1 MTYVQA
7 VYCEC
12 AGQEQFT
19 QAPFFDPWSFRRAN
33 SHAICAMKKGFLS
46 AKRVPKQA
54 SQRTCGYTVP
64 SIPDTSGLDTTSK
77 VAWYHALLEA
87 RQTSAARRLVS
98 SMENVALERC
108 CDNIEEKA
116 KRKALEILRG
126 FDSKKG
132 RPPIEAFLSLLCAGI
147 EDAGLMAK
155 VNKAL
160 HESLGKFGTMLLDVG
175 ALDENSLLFTDFSIG
190 DQLEV
195 LLFEEGQAAQWN
207 TLPIDYQVAIPQLN
221 APKVAEI
228 LLGAAWSSSMPFEE
242 EMWPAICH
250 GDWLELTNLS
260 PQRPPTWEV
269 GHDWPVVRCSPELL
283 HGTLPEISFEEALKR
298 VGSTP
303 ALVKDA
309 KMLRGAVGRWSLDF
323 FIDNVPEAGSAS
335 ASLFSVYR
343 APEPRRRFRY
353 AAADE
358 GPYVMDSEECAE
370 KLMLDF
376 HEFARHKKNAAGG

>member
-7 VYCEC
+7 VYCEY

-19 QAPFFDPWSFRRAN
+19 QAPFFHPWSFRRAN

-46 AKRVPKQA
+46 AKKVPKQA
-54 SQRTCGYTVP
+54 SQTTCGYTVP
-64 SIPDTSGLDTTSK
+64 SIPDTSGLDTTAK

-116 KRKALEILRG
+116 KRKALEILQG

-175 ALDENSLLFTDFSIG
+175 ALDENSLLFTNFSIG

-195 LLFEEGQAAQWN
+195 LLFGRRSSCSMEHSTHRLSGCYTSAQRSQSSWDSVRSS
-207 TLPIDYQVAIPQLN
+207 LVFIY
-221 APKVAEI
+221 AP
-228 LLGAAWSSSMPFEE
+228 
-242 EMWPAICH
+242 
-250 GDWLELTNLS
+250 
-260 PQRPPTWEV
+260 
-269 GHDWPVVRCSPELL
+269 
-283 HGTLPEISFEEALKR
+283 LKR
-298 VGSTP
+298 RCGQPFVMETGWNSPTYHLNVHQPGKLVMIGQLCDALLSCCMVLCQKFLLKKLLEELDQLLLWWRMRRCCVVQWVVGVWIFSSTMFLKLAVP
-303 ALVKDA
+303 LPLCFRSTVPRNHGGVFAMQQQMKGRMWWTRKTV
-309 KMLRGAVGRWSLDF
+309 LRNW
-323 FIDNVPEAGSAS
+323 
-335 ASLFSVYR
+335 
-343 APEPRRRFRY
+343 
-353 AAADE
+353 
-358 GPYVMDSEECAE
+358 C
-370 KLMLDF
+370 
-376 HEFARHKKNAAGG
+376 